1 MIDFKDMKNLSL
13 GDLFQDENI
22 DDKKLDLVLRALESK
37 LLDIPDRLKVANNQ
51 VDFSSGRYQEIMI
64 DVDSMTT
71 EMYELVSMLRE
82 CLPVTRK

>member
-1 MIDFKDMKNLSL
+1 MKNLSL

-22 DDKKLDLVLRALESK
+22 DDKKLDLILRALESK
-37 LLDIPDRLKVANNQ
+37 LLDIPDRVKAANKQ

-64 DVDSMTT
+64 DVDAITT

-82 CLPVTRK
+82 CLPVISK